1 MPDKDIFT
9 LTISELSHYISTRQI
24 SPVEVLNEYTE
35 RIEKTDPQLNS
46 FITKM
51 FEHAA
56 RKAEDA
62 ERQILKGEYKGPLHG
77 IPIGLRIYFG
87 QKVQPLLLDPIST
100 RNLFLQKT
108 PQWLTF

>member
-24 SPVEVLNEYTE
+24 SPVEVLNEYIE

-51 FEHAA
+51 FKHAA

-77 IPIGLRIYFG
+77 IPIGL
-87 QKVQPLLLDPIST
+87 KD
-100 RNLFLQKT
+100 
-108 PQWLTF
+108 